1 MLGKEFKGQK
11 GSDGKIDLADEY
23 LIKLKPVIMGGAEIT
38 SDIEAIIKQF
48 DRTRYIPGD
57 PMTGIG
63 SYTYTANA
71 LREELSSLAKV
82 RAAAEQSVKE
92 ATEKFGSAPAAT
104 DGEAKQ
110 FDAMTAS
117 LQQLMEQLPK
127 AQDALAALKKADTP
141 DAAAIAAK
149 EREIQLIKDQTLARE
164 KELSVIRDVKEQIEA
179 LEKEQLGYGKDDPE
193 YKALQTRIDALKT
206 KLPQTAGQTSKA
218 ENEAARI
225 KRETAERNQKIQ
237 EYEESVKKQI
247 KQAELDISQSRI
259 DAMEEGFAKEQA
271 QIELAYQRLIFAN
284 QQREAEMVE
293 ALRDARE
300 LEWENKNPQA
310 KAKGETFDRSTV
322 TAADLSPEQQAQIA
336 EYYKVAEE
344 IRNKANKTSLEQML
358 ADFMTYE
365 QQRNK
370 ITEEYERQRKA
381 LYNEDGTLRQGV
393 TQGNVDEL
401 NRNEQEAL
409 KAVDEQF
416 ASREETY
423 QAWMNA
429 IANMTLRQLEQVL
442 AQAEREL
449 AALETSGT
457 ADSKQMATA
466 RAKVN
471 TARKR

>member
-1 MLGKEFKGQK
+1 M
-11 GSDGKIDLADEY
+11 
-23 LIKLKPVIMGGAEIT
+23 
-38 SDIEAIIKQF
+38 
-48 DRTRYIPGD
+48 
-57 PMTGIG
+57 
-63 SYTYTANA
+63 
-71 LREELSSLAKV
+71 
-82 RAAAEQSVKE
+82 
-92 ATEKFGSAPAAT
+92 
-104 DGEAKQ
+104 
-110 FDAMTAS
+110 
-117 LQQLMEQLPK
+117 
-127 AQDALAALKKADTP
+127 
-141 DAAAIAAK
+141 
-149 EREIQLIKDQTLARE
+149 
-164 KELSVIRDVKEQIEA
+164 
-179 LEKEQLGYGKDDPE
+179 EKEQLGYGKDDPE

-416 ASREETY
+416 ASREEL
-423 QAWMNA
+423 
-429 IANMTLRQLEQVL
+429 IRH
-442 AQAEREL
+442 
-449 AALETSGT
+449 G
-457 ADSKQMATA
+457 
-466 RAKVN
+466 
-471 TARKR
+471 